1 MPTQAPS
8 FEEWRKG
15 KGRKKRL
22 APGTAQLSINGKT
35 FTATGKQIREG
46 GSDYLLGARVMA
58 NEFQKPTAAD
68 RFRGGERSPGLL
80 DSAYREVMGKPSL
93 AAPGPKM
100 DVNSEIS
107 ERQKLQNRRNASS
120 SIGAR
125 EALTA
130 DLEDTDR
137 RLGIYGDKTVG
148 AIAMGKSSPG
158 MIPTGPGQAGS
169 DEVSRRMHEGFGRGE
184 VTPQRWDQMRKQVLA
199 EMEAEKI
206 GTELSRR
213 MAEGRSRKDAMADMK
228 KEGLPTSARY
238 YGGAGAGYLHGDIF
252 PMKGGVEGPGG
263 QVSREDSA
271 RFTRIESKVDD
282 LTTKEAALRR
292 QLTGAKN
299 ESRATELRAELTGVR
314 KEIDGRLGAEDA
326 KFRKDFQAGKLAQR
340 APLGSVALTPKP
352 SEYAVPSGGLSSQE
366 TTHRRSML
374 RTAVD
379 GGHIT
384 EAIEHLAE
392 LDKASATDLTAQAAG
407 GDHLTRYKR
416 LGPET
421 YGKVLLAEYKSKQTN
436 DDKLVLRG
444 GRTYKADVAPVLEDY
459 KWGTTRTTYK
469 DDKPDGM
476 AVQRVGMMRRRVQ
489 PPRTDEDGNVIK
501 NKPYG
506 TDQYQY
512 ELKSPDELKGVWG
525 KILVEQLPMAKNAT
539 DKDRLATQISI
550 DIKRWMTAVDPKR
563 AQEFIDSKPEG
574 FVNVDFGYGGQASR
588 QEGKPGPE
596 ALSDGENKVSGE
608 RKVRGLP
615 LTTNVID
622 EYLGKA
628 GGDPDKAMEMAK
640 QDGYNV
646 NG

>member
-100 DVNSEIS
+100 DVNAEIS
-107 ERQKLQNRRNASS
+107 ERQKNRNLLRAESDPEMKEWRAAM
-120 SIGAR
+120 G
-125 EALTA
+125 
-130 DLEDTDR
+130 LETEQ
-137 RLGIYGDKTVG
+137 RLGLWGDKTVG

-199 EMEAEKI
+199 EMEVEKT
-206 GTELSRR
+206 G
-213 MAEGRSRKDAMADMK
+213 K
-228 KEGLPTSARY
+228 PARY

-263 QVSREDSA
+263 QVSREDFA
-271 RFTRIESKVDD
+271 HYNRLKSKVDGVSEEEGAIRSQ
-282 LTTKEAALRR
+282 LIKAKEALANLSGAPKGSSVYKTAEALIASKTKALSDVQKLRDDTLG
-292 QLTGAKN
+292 QK
-299 ESRATELRAELTGVR
+299 ESR
-314 KEIDGRLGAEDA
+314 
-326 KFRKDFQAGKLAQR
+326 FFKDFEAGKLAQR

-512 ELKSPDELKGVWG
+512 ELKPLDELKGVWG

-563 AQEFIDSKPEG
+563 AQEFIGSKPEG

-596 ALSDGENKVSGE
+596 ALSDGENRVSGE